1 MNKFRTISS
10 HSAPDV
16 EQMRKRMKEQSA
28 SSHVD
33 HLMDKPRQAESK
45 EKVSRKTVKKYTAHF
60 STYLTAE
67 QAEGLK
73 KWCNEKGVSP
83 AMALRMAIIEML
95 GKE

>member
-1 MNKFRTISS
+1 MKPFSTISS

-33 HLMDKPRQAESK
+33 PLMEKPLPRENKA
-45 EKVSRKTVKKYTAHF
+45 KVSRKTVKKYTAHF
-60 STYLTAE
+60 STYLTTE
-67 QAEGLK
+67 QAEDLK